1 MMQKE
6 GKPLLDCG
14 NKIDNGGD
22 NDIGDDDEFDDH
34 NDHDDTAEFFA
45 RILEII
51 QTHRMKEYEY
61 G

>member
-34 NDHDDTAEFFA
+34 NDHNDTAD
-45 RILEII
+45 
-51 QTHRMKEYEY
+51 
-61 G
+61 